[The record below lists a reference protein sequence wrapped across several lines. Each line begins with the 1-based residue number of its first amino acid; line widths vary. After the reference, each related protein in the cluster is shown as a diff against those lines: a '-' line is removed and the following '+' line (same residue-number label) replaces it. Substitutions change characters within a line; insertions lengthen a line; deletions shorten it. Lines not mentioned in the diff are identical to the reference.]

1 MFSRHLQV
9 VVAVFLLMRDQ
20 SHISRADIARHL
32 RSRRSARI
40 GSTPLPRREPLANS
54 PIVPGVARPG
64 TVAHLALVFAI
75 VNVAACLIADRAM
88 TAGRGSKPAIE
99 LDRGLAATADAD
111 AARLVPLTL
120 MPASHQS
127 RIPGRVSAQRNP
139 F

>member
-9 VVAVFLLMRDQ
+9 VVAVLLLMRDQ
-20 SHISRADIARHL
+20 SPISRADIARHL

-40 GSTPLPRREPLANS
+40 GSAPLSRREPQANGPS
-54 PIVPGVARPG
+54 VPGVVRPG

-75 VNVAACLIADRAM
+75 VNVAACLIADRAI
-88 TAGRGSKPAIE
+88 TAGRGSAAAIE
-99 LDRGLAATADAD
+99 RDRGLSATADAE
-111 AARLVPLTL
+111 AARLAPLTL

-127 RIPGRVSAQRNP
+127 RIPGRSNGQRNP